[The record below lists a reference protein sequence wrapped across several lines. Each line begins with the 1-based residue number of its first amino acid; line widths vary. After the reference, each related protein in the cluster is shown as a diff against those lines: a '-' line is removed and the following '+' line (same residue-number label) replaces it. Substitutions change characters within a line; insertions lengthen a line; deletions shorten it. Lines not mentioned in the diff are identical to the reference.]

1 MTKYK
6 VLANDG
12 IDQVGKSM
20 LLEAGFEVFTDKIPQ
35 DRLPEHI
42 GEYDVLIVRSATRVT
57 PEVIDAGTRLKLIA
71 RAGVGLDNI
80 DMKYAG
86 LKHIPVVNTPAASSR
101 SVAELVFAHLFTVC
115 RYLHTSNRIMPTEG
129 KERFNELKK
138 TASNGMELSGKT
150 LGIIGFGRI
159 GQEVARMAI
168 GLGMDVLVYDYKERT
183 FDLVITFNRKYA
195 LNNFKISLK
204 GQKLEDVLS
213 KSDFISLHVPGG
225 EDEILGS
232 KELGMMKKGSVLIN
246 CARGG
251 VVNEPALVEA
261 LRSGHLAFA
270 GIDVYEQEP
279 PVYTEIL
286 RVEQASLTP
295 HIGASTREA
304 QERVGIELAE
314 RIIGFFK

>member
-1 MTKYK
+1 M
-6 VLANDG
+6 
-12 IDQVGKSM
+12 
-20 LLEAGFEVFTDKIPQ
+20 
-35 DRLPEHI
+35 
-42 GEYDVLIVRSATRVT
+42 
-57 PEVIDAGTRLKLIA
+57 
-71 RAGVGLDNI
+71 NI
-80 DMKYAG
+80 
-86 LKHIPVVNTPAASSR
+86 
-101 SVAELVFAHLFTVC
+101 
-115 RYLHTSNRIMPTEG
+115 
-129 KERFNELKK
+129 
-138 TASNGMELSGKT
+138 
-150 LGIIGFGRI
+150 
-159 GQEVARMAI
+159 
-168 GLGMDVLVYDYKERT
+168 LVYDYKERN

-204 GQKLEDVLS
+204 GQTLEDVLS

-225 EDEILGS
+225 EDEILGA